1 MAGASGKIPIIL
13 DTDIGGDIDDTWALV
28 MLLNSPE
35 FDVKL
40 ILTEE
45 GNTLYRAKI
54 AARMLE
60 IAGRTD
66 IPIGIGISTSEETG
80 FQGAWIDGF
89 DMDRYAGTVYEDGVD
104 TMIDCIMRSAK
115 EMTIIAIGPPGNLA
129 AALQRQPEIA
139 KKARIVGM
147 YGSVRKG
154 YFGSDTPNAEYNVAV
169 HPDFCRK
176 VFTADWEITITPLDT
191 CGMLI
196 LKDALYQRVLQS
208 RKPLAR
214 ALMENYQLWLDAR
227 KNTEET
233 RTDIYPGIYFEQS
246 TLLCDTAAVYLAFSE
261 ELATIEYLGIT
272 VTDDGCTRIDPQAK
286 RIRCATSWKDLAA
299 FEEILVQ
306 RLIG

>member
-1 MAGASGKIPIIL
+1 MAGASGKIPVIL

-35 FDVKL
+35 FDIKL

-54 AARMLE
+54 TARMLE

-66 IPIGIGISTSEETG
+66 IPIGIGLATSEEIG
-80 FQGAWIDGF
+80 FQGAWIDSF
-89 DMDRYAGTVYEDGVD
+89 DMDRYAGVVYEDGVD
-104 TMIDCIMRSAK
+104 AMIDCVMRSA
-115 EMTIIAIGPPGNLA
+115 EETTIIAIGPPGNLA

-139 KKARIVGM
+139 KKSRIVGM

-154 YFGSDTPNAEYNVAV
+154 YFGSDTPDAEYNVAV

-176 VFTADWEITITPLDT
+176 VFTAGWEITLSPLDT

-196 LKDALYQRVLQS
+196 LKGDLYQKVLHS
-208 RKPLAR
+208 PKPLAR
-214 ALMENYQLWLDAR
+214 ALMENYRLWLDAR
-227 KNTEET
+227 KNTDET

-261 ELATIEYLGIT
+261 ELATIEDLGIT

-306 RLIG
+306 RLIR

>member
-1 MAGASGKIPIIL
+1 MADASEKIPVIL

-35 FDVKL
+35 FNVKM

-54 AARMLE
+54 VARMLE

-66 IPIGIGISTSEETG
+66 IPIGIGISTSDETG

-89 DMDRYAGTVYEDGVD
+89 DMDRYAGAVYEDGVGA
-104 TMIDCIMRSAK
+104 MIDRIMRSA
-115 EMTIIAIGPPGNLA
+115 EETTIIAIGPPGNLA
-129 AALQRQPEIA
+129 AALQRQPEIV
-139 KKARIVGM
+139 KKARLVGM
-147 YGSVRKG
+147 YGSIRKG
-154 YFGSDTPNAEYNVAV
+154 YFGSDTPSSEYNVAV

-176 VFTADWEITITPLDT
+176 VFIAGWEITISPLDT
-191 CGMLI
+191 CGMLM
-196 LKDALYQRVLQS
+196 LKGDRYQQVLQS
-208 RKPLAR
+208 PQPLAR
-214 ALMENYQLWLDAR
+214 ALMENYRLWLDAR
-227 KNTEET
+227 KNTDET

-261 ELATIEYLGIT
+261 ELATIEDLGIT
-272 VTDDGCTRIDPQAK
+272 VTDDGRTRIDPQAK

-299 FEEILVQ
+299 FEAILVQ